1 MLKGNRLVA
10 MVSSTFFVTV
20 GVAMM
25 TAIIAVLHLDISVA
39 NVSMLYLLVV
49 IGAALTRGRSA
60 AILASLESF
69 LAFDWFFVKPHH
81 NLTVTDPAEWLA
93 LCMFL
98 TTATVT
104 GQLMVLLVN
113 RVEEREKSRRE
124 TEALAEASLS
134 VTSQLDLHKA
144 LDSVLAQLAKAVELN
159 FAEFIVFSDDGE
171 IVVQKIFSTDIALA
185 QTEYKAD
192 PRAIAYVC
200 EKKTALGLGLGAIFG
215 PATGANLGNDLATDL
230 TTGSE
235 RSTELETALSPPS
248 SLEKGLPGGALY
260 QPISVEDRLLGVLH
274 LQAKTNELQE
284 GEQRVILS
292 LSNLAGIIIQ
302 RDRLIKIEAQ
312 TDAVVKTERLKS
324 ALLSMV
330 SHDFRSPLTA
340 IKTSVNS
347 LLSDGQPISVDRQRS
362 LLLQVDHETERLNR
376 LIDNILDLSCLEAGM
391 LSLKLEETPLAE
403 LVENALNSLSESEN
417 DRIVV
422 KLAGGLDEVNVDC
435 VLMAQVLRNLLENAL
450 KYSAPDASVELETFA
465 EGNNFFIE
473 VKDRGSGLLASEAAL
488 VFTPFFRGSAV
499 KETSIPGMGLGL
511 ALSKGLVEAHKGT
524 LSAYNR
530 DAGGTVFRIML
541 PLTSQA
547 PE

>member
-1 MLKGNRLVA
+1 MVKGNRLVA
-10 MVSSTFFVTV
+10 MVSSAFFVTI
-20 GVAMM
+20 GVALM
-25 TAIIAVLHLDISVA
+25 TAIIAGLHLDTSVA

-69 LAFDWFFVKPHH
+69 LTFDWFFVKPHH

-98 TTATVT
+98 ITATVT

-144 LDSVLAQLAKAVELN
+144 LESILAQLAKAVELN
-159 FAEFIVFSDDGE
+159 FAEFIVFSEDGDD
-171 IVVQKIFSTDIALA
+171 VVQRIFSTDIGLS
-185 QTEYKAD
+185 QKAYSPD
-192 PRAIAYVC
+192 SRAIAHVC
-200 EKKTALGLGLGAIFG
+200 ENRTTLGLGQGLSA
-215 PATGANLGNDLATDL
+215 
-230 TTGSE
+230 GS
-235 RSTELETALSPPS
+235 SSGSALSIEQ
-248 SLEKGLPGGALY
+248 SLPRGALY
-260 QPISVEDRLLGVLH
+260 QPISVEDRLLGLLH
-274 LQAKTNELQE
+274 LQVKPNQLQE
-284 GEQRVILS
+284 GEKRVILS
-292 LSNLAGIIIQ
+292 LSNLAGIIIL
-302 RDRLIKIEAQ
+302 RDRLFKIEAQ

-362 LLLQVDHETERLNR
+362 LLQQVDHETERLNR

-403 LVENALNSLSESEN
+403 LVENALNSLSEAEN
-417 DRIVV
+417 ERIVV

-450 KYSAPDASVELETFA
+450 KYSASDARVELETFA
-465 EGNNFFIE
+465 EGNSFFIE

-511 ALSKGLVEAHKGT
+511 ALSKGLVEAHKGN

-541 PLTSQA
+541 PLTTGAQG
-547 PE
+547 